1 MHLYN
6 LHCLRLGRFHWL
18 STEQNW
24 PILSSQSSA
33 SVLLSFFT
41 LTGVCFFLSGHQFCF
56 LTLSPSVYDRSPHTN
71 CTKCSV
77 NPQLQSYMQTFGCG
91 LQKVALRFHPRS
103 CCSSWTCLC
112 LSPWGFSSFCSF
124 YSPER
129 FGEQADQSQ
138 LSHCCNE
145 QMHSGGGVRQASVL
159 HSLSQ
164 AAAVTTVMC
173 FLWPHL
179 KITTNF
185 LP

>member
-33 SVLLSFFT
+33 SVLLSFFI

-56 LTLSPSVYDRSPHTN
+56 LTLSPSLYARSPQTN

-77 NPQLQSYMQTFGCG
+77 NPKLQSYMQTFGCG
-91 LQKVALRFHPRS
+91 LQKVALRYHPRS

-124 YSPER
+124 SQQSREVRWTSWPITVAPLLQWADAFWR
-129 FGEQADQSQ
+129 RCASGECVA
-138 LSHCCNE
+138 LSKPGCSCD
-145 QMHSGGGVRQASVL
+145 SCDVFPL
-159 HSLSQ
+159 
-164 AAAVTTVMC
+164 TTS
-173 FLWPHL
+173 
-179 KITTNF
+179 KDNN
-185 LP
+185 